1 MESRERAAGAAEPE
15 TSPPGDAG
23 QGCVFA
29 SRCPS
34 ATAVCRRSRPPLLE
48 TDPTRGA
55 ACFLYEGARPLDGER
70 AAAMTHGEE

>member
-1 MESRERAAGAAEPE
+1 MRRFAGD
-15 TSPPGDAG
+15 GG

-29 SRCPS
+29 GRCPS

-48 TDPTRGA
+48 TDPTRAA